1 MKCGKAFDAEL
12 VLCPDDGGVLLT
24 NSKLADPMLG
34 TTLMDRYEIMDVAGK
49 GGMGVVYRAR
59 HTGLDR
65 VVAVKVLKADLIYDE
80 KSSLRFQVE
89 ALAASRL
96 KHPNVISVYDYG
108 VSPSGQPF
116 LVMDLIEG
124 ESLTQFITPE
134 TLMDYKRAVPIFMQT
149 CSALEHAHRNE
160 IIHRDVK
167 PSNIILVD
175 LEGQR
180 DHVLI
185 VDFGIAQLGLLADD
199 GLRLT
204 QTGEIFGSPLY
215 MSPEQCMGE
224 KIDKRTDVYSLG
236 AVMYE
241 VLTGVPPLMGK
252 TSVDTIRR
260 KLSENAKPFKIAR
273 PQVNVPEPL
282 EGVVLKALAIEP
294 KHRFQSMDELRSAIE
309 AAMRGDT
316 VVALNTSTGLPEIGK
331 TDFSNIDQQLEL
343 ESEKKTMSV
352 DKIKARA
359 KAEAFLGV
367 EKERA
372 EEGSAVNLEILK
384 DIDDVKK
391 KPLPNFLA
399 PVAGAIIL
407 IAVGCWFFLF
417 GGKQLLM
424 PEHTNSKSESAKV
437 TGKIE
442 KLMVRGKKRTLTVE
456 SKTGW
461 VSLSADGGTVIN
473 GTLRNGVVATVV
485 YWNKNGNNHAVKITV
500 QTR

>member
-1 MKCGKAFDAEL
+1 
-12 VLCPDDGGVLLT
+12 
-24 NSKLADPMLG
+24 
-34 TTLMDRYEIMDVAGK
+34 
-49 GGMGVVYRAR
+49 
-59 HTGLDR
+59 
-65 VVAVKVLKADLIYDE
+65 
-80 KSSLRFQVE
+80 
-89 ALAASRL
+89 
-96 KHPNVISVYDYG
+96 
-108 VSPSGQPF
+108 
-116 LVMDLIEG
+116 
-124 ESLTQFITPE
+124 
-134 TLMDYKRAVPIFMQT
+134 
-149 CSALEHAHRNE
+149 
-160 IIHRDVK
+160 
-167 PSNIILVD
+167 
-175 LEGQR
+175 
-180 DHVLI
+180 
-185 VDFGIAQLGLLADD
+185 LADD

-204 QTGEIFGSPLY
+204 QTGENFGSPLY

-399 PVAGAIIL
+399 PLAGAIIL